1 MTDYVILQFL
11 SDGES
16 VYTMC
21 HHSDLERGYVQI
33 ITRDKNGAAVNHGL
47 FSFNE
52 CKSVSPFPFY
62 DDNTEVLKWSE
73 REELFKKYP
82 KLRLV
87 AWRKING

>member
-1 MTDYVILQFL
+1 MTDYVVLQFL
-11 SDGES
+11 SGGES
-16 VYTMC
+16 IYTMC

-33 ITRDKNGAAVNHGL
+33 ITRDENGAAVNHGL
-47 FSFNE
+47 FGFNE

-62 DDNTEVLKWSE
+62 NDTKEVLKWSE

-87 AWRKING
+87 A

>member
-1 MTDYVILQFL
+1 MTDCVVLQFFL
-11 SDGES
+11 SGGES
-16 VYTMC
+16 VYTLC
-21 HHSDLERGYVQI
+21 HHYDLERGYVQI
-33 ITRDKNGAAVNHGL
+33 ITRDENGAAVNHGL

-62 DDNTEVLKWSE
+62 NDKEVLKWSE

-87 AWRKING
+87 V